1 MRDPTDGSRRLATGG
16 LPSSTPAFGRP
27 PVFVRHGAHRDRR
40 QIEAQPTHAQDLRE
54 LGGEQKQVPRSVIS
68 STSGRSH
75 SNTARGSSRLEPGAN
90 KAAPVHK
97 PPTRGHPPHPAP
109 QVHEGLLS
117 LE

>member
-27 PVFVRHGAHRDRR
+27 PVFVRHGTHRDRR
-40 QIEAQPTHAQDLRE
+40 QIEAQPTHAQNLRE

-75 SNTARGSSRLEPGAN
+75 SNTARVSSRLEPGVN
-90 KAAPVHK
+90 KATPVLK
-97 PPTRGHPPHPAP
+97 PPTRRPMDR
-109 QVHEGLLS
+109 
-117 LE
+117 